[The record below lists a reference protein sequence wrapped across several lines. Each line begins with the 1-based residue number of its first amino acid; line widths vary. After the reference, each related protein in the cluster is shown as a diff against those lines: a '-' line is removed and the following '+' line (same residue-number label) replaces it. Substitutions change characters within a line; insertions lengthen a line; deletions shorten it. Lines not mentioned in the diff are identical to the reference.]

1 MAGRLRS
8 LTPVWLG
15 SCCRGTSHRVRP
27 QDLPPYDRR
36 RAAATGGLIHS
47 RRGESAAKSY
57 TRELLDAGPERCARK
72 LGEEATETVIAAL
85 GPDKTAL
92 TREAADLV
100 YHLLVLLESRQLA
113 VERRS
118 GGARITHG
126 HLGSRRKGWQESAV
140 AMNAP
145 PDALSSF
152 LTPADRA
159 SLAFSPYRVFSREQW
174 AKLRA
179 DTPMTLVPRDLEQL
193 SGLIEELSIEEV
205 EQIYLPLSRLLN
217 LHVAAAQELH
227 AVTSRFLGRR
237 ERHVPYI
244 LGIAGSVAVGKS
256 TTARVLRALLARWA
270 DHPRV
275 DLITTDGFLHPN
287 AELERR
293 GLMDR
298 KGFPESFDTARLL
311 NFLHDVKSG
320 RENVEAP
327 VYSHF
332 HYDIIP
338 GQTTVVDRPDI
349 LIVEGLNVL
358 QPARLPKDGEAIPF
372 VSDFFN
378 FSIYMDAEPKLIE
391 DWYVTRFLRLRQTAF
406 RDPAAYFHRY
416 AHLTPDS
423 ARDQALEIWR
433 TINEKNLVENIL
445 PTRQRARL
453 ILRKGENHRIENV
466 ALRRI

>member
-1 MAGRLRS
+1 MN
-8 LTPVWLG
+8 
-15 SCCRGTSHRVRP
+15 
-27 QDLPPYDRR
+27 
-36 RAAATGGLIHS
+36 
-47 RRGESAAKSY
+47 
-57 TRELLDAGPERCARK
+57 
-72 LGEEATETVIAAL
+72 AAL
-85 GPDKTAL
+85 D
-92 TREAADLV
+92 
-100 YHLLVLLESRQLA
+100 VLPKVLMS
-113 VERRS
+113 
-118 GGARITHG
+118 
-126 HLGSRRKGWQESAV
+126 
-140 AMNAP
+140 P
-145 PDALSSF
+145 
-152 LTPADRA
+152 DRA
-159 SLAFSPYRVFSREQW
+159 SLAFSPYRVFSREEW

-193 SGLIEELSIEEV
+193 SGIIEEVTIEEV
-205 EQIYLPLSRLLN
+205 EQIYLPMSRLLN

-237 ERHVPYI
+237 DRHVPYI

-287 AELERR
+287 VELERR

-311 NFLHDVKSG
+311 NFLHEVKSG
-320 RENVEAP
+320 REKVEAP

-338 GQTTVVDRPDI
+338 GQKIVVDRPDI

-378 FSIYMDAEPKLIE
+378 FSIYIDAEPKQIE
-391 DWYVTRFLRLRQTAF
+391 DWYVTRFMRLRQTAF

-416 AHLTPDS
+416 AQLSHDA
-423 ARDQALEIWR
+423 ARVQALEIWR
-433 TINEKNLVENIL
+433 NINEKNLLDNIL

-453 ILRKGENHRIENV
+453 ILRKGADHRTDNV